1 MVKKPVVIWNKEVAE
16 SRLQKEYQRIKQESV
31 QGAEKVKN
39 EILAETRRLS
49 DNPEIYPPDKY
60 RKDNSGNYRAFEKHS
75 YRVAYRHTEKEV
87 RILRVR
93 HVKQEP
99 RMY

>member
-1 MVKKPVVIWNKEVAE
+1 MVKKPAVIWNKIAQ
-16 SRLQKEYQRIKQESV
+16 SKLQKAYQEIKKESI

-39 EILAETRRLS
+39 EILTETRRLS

-60 RKDNSGNYRAFEKHS
+60 KKDNPGNYRAFEKHS
-75 YRVAYRHTEKEV
+75 YRIAYRYTEKEV

>member
-1 MVKKPVVIWNKEVAE
+1 MVKKPVVIWNKLAE
-16 SRLQKEYQRIKQESV
+16 SKLQKEYQRIKQESV

-49 DNPEIYPPDKY
+49 ENPEIYPPDKY
-60 RKDNSGNYRAFEKHS
+60 KKDNPGNYRALEKHS
-75 YRVAYRHTEKEV
+75 YRIAYRFTEKEI